1 LYLNQSEVEEGIILL
16 QLHSNVGELA
26 IFLEKKPWWCQSVLE
41 EEENAWSR
49 AIIIREFH
57 EQRAFYEG

>member
-26 IFLEKKPWWCQSVLE
+26 IFLEKKPWWYQSVLE
-41 EEENAWSR
+41 EEENAWWQ
-49 AIIIREFH
+49 AYH
-57 EQRAFYEG
+57 